1 MRSLVHVQMFQRRV
15 LVVSCGILGESVMVR
30 SLCLSVVL
38 VLEFSDRGISQIGS
52 RPDVSIKK
60 TS

>member
-1 MRSLVHVQMFQRRV
+1 MKVASRLIDSIALDLQIVT
-15 LVVSCGILGESVMVR
+15 VR

-38 VLEFSDRGISQIGS
+38 VLEFLDRGVSQIGS